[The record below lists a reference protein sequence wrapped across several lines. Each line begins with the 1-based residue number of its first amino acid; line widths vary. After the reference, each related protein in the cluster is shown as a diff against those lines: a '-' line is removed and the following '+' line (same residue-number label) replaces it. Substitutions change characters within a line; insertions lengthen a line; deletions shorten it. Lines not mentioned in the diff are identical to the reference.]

1 MKRIDSAR
9 HMAVHLLGEF
19 ETREASLEHHLKC
32 LQDSALTPLDRRFVR
47 HLVLGTVR
55 WRKRLDWIVDQFAR
69 RPISSCSPWIR
80 QILRLGVYQIF
91 WLDRIPDRAAVH
103 TSVELARHFG
113 HGGVV
118 SLVNAILRQ
127 ILRRADTIQYP
138 SRHEDLSAHL
148 AVYYSHPRWLVERWL
163 KNWGEDA
170 TEALLKADNKEAP
183 LYIRANPLRVNE
195 DKLAANLQP
204 TFQALHPVGPLP
216 GYFNIEEPEG
226 LFNSQAYQ
234 AGFFQVQDI
243 SAGLAVALLDPH
255 PGERILDLC
264 SAPGGKTTQMAIAMQ
279 DQGLI
284 VAADRSLKRLQLVRE
299 NALRLR
305 LQSIRPVVQDA
316 RTRGTGQFARILA
329 DVPCSGTGILR
340 RHPEARWR
348 KQATQLSGLVE
359 LQYSILQ
366 RAFARLRSGG
376 VLVYSTCSLEKE
388 ENDALIERFLNANGT
403 AVLEPAS
410 DYFPGQ
416 PWAGRFIQTLP
427 GRDPGDGG
435 FAARIRKRIL

>member
-1 MKRIDSAR
+1 MKTIDSAR
-9 HMAVHLLGEF
+9 DTAVRLLCEF
-19 ETREASLEHHLKC
+19 ETREASLEHQLEC
-32 LQDSALTPLDRRFVR
+32 LQDSTLPPRDRRFVR

-69 RPISSCSPWIR
+69 RPIASCSPWIR

-91 WLDRIPDRAAVH
+91 WLDRVPNRAAVH
-103 TSVELARHFG
+103 TSVELARRFG

-118 SLVNAILRQ
+118 ALVNAILRQ

-138 SRHEDLSAHL
+138 SRGEDLSAHL

-170 TEALLKADNKEAP
+170 TEALLEADNKQAP
-183 LYIRANPLRVNE
+183 LYIRSNPLRVNE
-195 DKLAANLQP
+195 DKLAATLQP
-204 TFQALHPVGPLP
+204 TFQHLHPVGPLP
-216 GYFNIEEPEG
+216 GYFSIEEPEG
-226 LFNSQAYQ
+226 LFGSQAYQ

-243 SAGLAVALLDPH
+243 SAGLAAALLDPQ
-255 PGERILDLC
+255 PGEHILDLC

-279 DQGLI
+279 DHGLV

-299 NALRLR
+299 NATRLRLR
-305 LQSIRPVVQDA
+305 SIRSVVQDA
-316 RTRGTGQFARILA
+316 RAWGAGQFARVLA
-329 DVPCSGTGILR
+329 DVPCSGTGILG
-340 RHPEARWR
+340 RHPDARWR
-348 KQATQLSGLVE
+348 KKATQLSGLVE

-366 RAFARLRSGG
+366 QAFARLRSGG

-388 ENDALIERFLNANGT
+388 ENDALIERFLSANGI
-403 AVLEPAS
+403 AVLEPAA
-410 DYFPGQ
+410 DYFPGKI
-416 PWAGRFIQTLP
+416 WAGRFIQTLP

-435 FAARIRKRIL
+435 FAARIRKRIP